1 MYKEIY
7 KAIKKYDEIVIARHT
22 GADIDA
28 LGSQLA
34 MQEIIKETF
43 PEKKVYVIGAY
54 SSKFKFVGQLDREEV
69 LKLENPLLIV
79 LDTPK
84 TSRIDTLDLSKY
96 SFKIKID
103 HHPLEEKFGDIEL
116 VNDKSSSAC
125 EVVIDLCN
133 NTKLKMNKIAAERL
147 FMGIV
152 SDTNR
157 FMYPSTSYETMNKAA
172 KLIEEYG
179 VNPPELYEK
188 MYLRD
193 LVELRFEGYMLQN
206 LKVTKNK
213 VAYIKIT
220 DEIQKEFNVD
230 AATPGNMI
238 GSLSYINDF
247 IVWVTFSED
256 KKQNLVRV
264 SIRSRGPVI
273 NTIAMQYN
281 GGGHKLASGVKLPDF
296 TLSDALI
303 DDLDK
308 LCKEYLENN
317 L

>member
-54 SSKFKFVGQLDREEV
+54 SSKFKFVGQLDREED

-230 AATPGNMI
+230 AATAGNMI

-281 GGGHKLASGVKLPDF
+281 GGGHKLASGVRLPDF

>member
-28 LGSQLA
+28 LGSQFA

-43 PEKKVYVIGAY
+43 PEKKVYAIGAY
-54 SSKFKFVGQLDREEV
+54 SSKFKFVGQLDREED

-133 NTKLKMNKIAAERL
+133 NTKLKMNKVAAERL

-172 KLIEEYG
+172 KLIEEFG

-230 AATPGNMI
+230 AATPSNMI

-273 NTIAMQYN
+273 NTVAMQYN
-281 GGGHKLASGVKLPDF
+281 GGGHKLASGVRLPDF

-303 DDLDK
+303 EDLDK

-317 L
+317 V

>member
-54 SSKFKFVGQLDREEV
+54 SSKFKFVGQLDREED

-193 LVELRFEGYMLQN
+193 LVDLRFEGYMLQN

-303 DDLDK
+303 ADLDK

>member
-54 SSKFKFVGQLDREEV
+54 SSKFKFVGQLDREED

-220 DEIQKEFNVD
+220 DEIQKEFKVD
-230 AATPGNMI
+230 AATPSNMI

-281 GGGHKLASGVKLPDF
+281 GGGHKLASGVRLPDF

-303 DDLDK
+303 EDLDK

>member
-54 SSKFKFVGQLDREEV
+54 SSKFKFVGQLDREED

-157 FMYPSTSYETMNKAA
+157 FMYPSTSYKTMNKAA

>member
-28 LGSQLA
+28 LGSQFA

-43 PEKKVYVIGAY
+43 PEKKVYAIGAY
-54 SSKFKFVGQLDREEV
+54 SSKFKFVGQLDREED

-220 DEIQKEFNVD
+220 DEIQKEFKVD
-230 AATPGNMI
+230 AATPSNMI

-273 NTIAMQYN
+273 NTVAMQYN
-281 GGGHKLASGVKLPDF
+281 GGGHKLASGVRLPDF

>member
-54 SSKFKFVGQLDREEV
+54 SSKFKFVGQLDREED
-69 LKLENPLLIV
+69 LKLEKPLLIV

-303 DDLDK
+303 ADLDK

-317 L
+317 V

>member
-54 SSKFKFVGQLDREEV
+54 SSKFKFVGQLDREED

-133 NTKLKMNKIAAERL
+133 NTKLKMNKVAAERL

-172 KLIEEYG
+172 KLIEEFG

-230 AATPGNMI
+230 AATPSNMI

-281 GGGHKLASGVKLPDF
+281 GGGHKLASGVRLPDF

-303 DDLDK
+303 EDLDK

>member
-54 SSKFKFVGQLDREEV
+54 SSKFKFVGQLDREED

-172 KLIEEYG
+172 KLIEEFC

-303 DDLDK
+303 ADLDK

>member
-7 KAIKKYDEIVIARHT
+7 KAIKKYSEIVIARHI

-43 PEKKVYVIGAY
+43 PEKKVYAIGAY
-54 SSKFKFVGQLDREEV
+54 SSKFKFVGQLDREED

-172 KLIEEYG
+172 KLIEEFC

-303 DDLDK
+303 ADLDK

>member
-54 SSKFKFVGQLDREEV
+54 SSKFKFVGQLDREED

-230 AATPGNMI
+230 AATPCNMI

-281 GGGHKLASGVKLPDF
+281 GGGHKLASGVRLPDF

>member
-28 LGSQLA
+28 LGSQFA

-43 PEKKVYVIGAY
+43 PEKKVYAIGAY
-54 SSKFKFVGQLDREEV
+54 SSKFKFVGQLDREED

-230 AATPGNMI
+230 AATPSNMI

-281 GGGHKLASGVKLPDF
+281 GGGHKLASGVRLPDF

-317 L
+317 V

>member
-7 KAIKKYDEIVIARHT
+7 KAIKKYDEIVIARHI

-43 PEKKVYVIGAY
+43 PEKKVYAIGAY
-54 SSKFKFVGQLDREEV
+54 SSKFKFVGPLDREED
-69 LKLENPLLIV
+69 LKLQNPLLIV

-84 TSRIDTLDLSKY
+84 TSRIDTQDLSKY

-172 KLIEEYG
+172 KLIEEFG

-193 LVELRFEGYMLQN
+193 LVDLRFEGYMLQN

-230 AATPGNMI
+230 AATPSNMI

-281 GGGHKLASGVKLPDF
+281 GGGHKLASGVRLPDF

-303 DDLDK
+303 EDLDK

-317 L
+317 V

>member
-54 SSKFKFVGQLDREEV
+54 SSKFKFVGQLDREED

-84 TSRIDTLDLSKY
+84 TSRIDALDLSKY

-220 DEIQKEFNVD
+220 DEMQKEFKVD
-230 AATPGNMI
+230 AATPSNMI

-281 GGGHKLASGVKLPDF
+281 GGGHKLASGVRLPDF

-317 L
+317 V

>member
-54 SSKFKFVGQLDREEV
+54 SSKFKFVGQLDREED

-84 TSRIDTLDLSKY
+84 TSRIDALDLSKY

>member
-54 SSKFKFVGQLDREEV
+54 SSKFKFVGQLDREED
-69 LKLENPLLIV
+69 LKLKNPLLIV

-281 GGGHKLASGVKLPDF
+281 GGGHKLASGVRLPDF

>member
-1 MYKEIY
+1 
-7 KAIKKYDEIVIARHT
+7 
-22 GADIDA
+22 
-28 LGSQLA
+28 

-54 SSKFKFVGQLDREEV
+54 SSKFKFVGQLDREED

-303 DDLDK
+303 ADLDK

>member
-28 LGSQLA
+28 LGSQFA

-43 PEKKVYVIGAY
+43 PEKKVYAIGAY
-54 SSKFKFVGQLDREEV
+54 SSKFKFVGQLDREED

-230 AATPGNMI
+230 AATPSNMI

-273 NTIAMQYN
+273 NTVAMQYN
-281 GGGHKLASGVKLPDF
+281 GGGHKLASGVRLPDF
-296 TLSDALI
+296 TLSDSLI

-317 L
+317 V

>member
-54 SSKFKFVGQLDREEV
+54 SSKFKFVGQLDREED

-193 LVELRFEGYMLQN
+193 LVELRFEGYVLQN

-220 DEIQKEFNVD
+220 DEIQKEFKVD
-230 AATPGNMI
+230 AATPSNMI

-281 GGGHKLASGVKLPDF
+281 GGGHKLASGVRLPDF

>member
-28 LGSQLA
+28 LGSQFA

-43 PEKKVYVIGAY
+43 PEKKVYAIGAY
-54 SSKFKFVGQLDREEV
+54 SSKFKFVGQLDREED

-172 KLIEEYG
+172 KLIEEFG

-230 AATPGNMI
+230 AATPSNMI

-273 NTIAMQYN
+273 NTVAMQYN
-281 GGGHKLASGVKLPDF
+281 GGGHKLASGVRLPDF

-317 L
+317 V

>member
-54 SSKFKFVGQLDREEV
+54 SYKFKFVGQLDREED
-69 LKLENPLLIV
+69 LKLEKPLLIV

-133 NTKLKMNKIAAERL
+133 NTKLKMNKIAAERV

>member
-43 PEKKVYVIGAY
+43 PEKKVYAIGAY
-54 SSKFKFVGQLDREEV
+54 SSKFKFVGPLDREED

-84 TSRIDTLDLSKY
+84 TSRIDALDLSKY

-206 LKVTKNK
+206 LKLTKNK

-220 DEIQKEFNVD
+220 DEIQKEFKVD
-230 AATPGNMI
+230 AATPSNMI

-281 GGGHKLASGVKLPDF
+281 GGGHKLASGVRLPDF

-317 L
+317 V

>member
-28 LGSQLA
+28 LGSQFA

-43 PEKKVYVIGAY
+43 PEKKVYAIGAY
-54 SSKFKFVGQLDREEV
+54 SSKFKFVGQLDREED

-133 NTKLKMNKIAAERL
+133 NTKLKMNKVAAERL

-172 KLIEEYG
+172 KLIEEFG

-230 AATPGNMI
+230 AATPSNMI

-273 NTIAMQYN
+273 NTVAMQYN
-281 GGGHKLASGVKLPDF
+281 GGGHKLASGVRLPDF

>member
-54 SSKFKFVGQLDREEV
+54 SSKFKFVGQLDREED

-220 DEIQKEFNVD
+220 DEMQKEFKVD
-230 AATPGNMI
+230 AATPSNMI

-281 GGGHKLASGVKLPDF
+281 GGGHKLASGVRLPDF

-317 L
+317 V

>member
-54 SSKFKFVGQLDREEV
+54 SSKFKFVGQLDREED

-220 DEIQKEFNVD
+220 DEIQKEFKVD
-230 AATPGNMI
+230 AATPSNMI

-264 SIRSRGPVI
+264 SIRSRGPII

-281 GGGHKLASGVKLPDF
+281 GGGHKLASGVRLPDF

>member
-7 KAIKKYDEIVIARHT
+7 KAIKKYGEIAIARHI

-43 PEKKVYVIGAY
+43 PEKKVYAIGAY
-54 SSKFKFVGQLDREEV
+54 SSKFKFVGPLDREED

-84 TSRIDTLDLSKY
+84 TSRIDALDLSKY

-172 KLIEEYG
+172 KLIEEFG

-230 AATPGNMI
+230 AAAPGNMI

-281 GGGHKLASGVKLPDF
+281 GGGHKLASGVRLPDF

>member
-28 LGSQLA
+28 LGSQFA

-43 PEKKVYVIGAY
+43 PEKKVYAIGAY
-54 SSKFKFVGQLDREEV
+54 SSKFKFVGQLDREED

-133 NTKLKMNKIAAERL
+133 NTKLKMNKVAAERL

-172 KLIEEYG
+172 KLIEEFG

-230 AATPGNMI
+230 AATPSNMI

-281 GGGHKLASGVKLPDF
+281 GGGHKLASGVRLPDF

-303 DDLDK
+303 EDLDK

-317 L
+317 V

>member
-28 LGSQLA
+28 LGSQFA

-43 PEKKVYVIGAY
+43 PEKKVYAIGAY
-54 SSKFKFVGQLDREEV
+54 SSKFKFVGQLDREED

-172 KLIEEYG
+172 KLIEEFG

-230 AATPGNMI
+230 AATPSNMI

-281 GGGHKLASGVKLPDF
+281 GGGHKLASGVRLPDF

-317 L
+317 V

>member
-28 LGSQLA
+28 LGSQFA

-43 PEKKVYVIGAY
+43 PEKKVYAIGAY
-54 SSKFKFVGQLDREEV
+54 SSKFKFVGQLDREED

-133 NTKLKMNKIAAERL
+133 NTKLKMNKVAAERL

-157 FMYPSTSYETMNKAA
+157 FMYPSTSYETMNKAS
-172 KLIEEYG
+172 KLIEEFG

-230 AATPGNMI
+230 AATPSNMI

-273 NTIAMQYN
+273 NTVAMQYN
-281 GGGHKLASGVKLPDF
+281 GGGHKLASGVRLPDF

>member
-54 SSKFKFVGQLDREEV
+54 SSKFKFVGQLDREED

-247 IVWVTFSED
+247 IVWVTFS
-256 KKQNLVRV
+256 
-264 SIRSRGPVI
+264 
-273 NTIAMQYN
+273 
-281 GGGHKLASGVKLPDF
+281 
-296 TLSDALI
+296 
-303 DDLDK
+303 
-308 LCKEYLENN
+308 
-317 L
+317 

>member
-54 SSKFKFVGQLDREEV
+54 SSKFKFVGQLDREED

-84 TSRIDTLDLSKY
+84 TSRIDALDLSKY

-172 KLIEEYG
+172 KLIEEFG

-281 GGGHKLASGVKLPDF
+281 GGGHKLASGVRLPDF

>member
-54 SSKFKFVGQLDREEV
+54 SSKFKFVGQLDREED

-125 EVVIDLCN
+125 EVVIDLFN
-133 NTKLKMNKIAAERL
+133 NTKIKMNKIAAERL

>member
-7 KAIKKYDEIVIARHT
+7 KAIKKYSEIVIARHI

-43 PEKKVYVIGAY
+43 PEKKVYAIGAY
-54 SSKFKFVGQLDREEV
+54 SSKFKFVGPLDREED

-84 TSRIDTLDLSKY
+84 TSRIDALDLSKY

-172 KLIEEYG
+172 KLIEEFC

-303 DDLDK
+303 ADLDK

>member
-54 SSKFKFVGQLDREEV
+54 SSKFKFVGQLDREED

-84 TSRIDTLDLSKY
+84 TSIIDTLDLSKY

-281 GGGHKLASGVKLPDF
+281 GGGHKLASGVRLPDF

>member
-28 LGSQLA
+28 LGSQFA

-43 PEKKVYVIGAY
+43 PEKKVYAIGAY
-54 SSKFKFVGQLDREEV
+54 SSKFKFVGQLDREED

-172 KLIEEYG
+172 KLIEEFG

-230 AATPGNMI
+230 AATPSNMI

-281 GGGHKLASGVKLPDF
+281 GGGHKLASGVRLPDF

-303 DDLDK
+303 EDLDK

>member
-28 LGSQLA
+28 LGSQFA

-43 PEKKVYVIGAY
+43 PEKKVYAIGAY
-54 SSKFKFVGQLDREEV
+54 SSKFKFVGQLDREED

-172 KLIEEYG
+172 KLIEEFG

-193 LVELRFEGYMLQN
+193 LVELRFEGYVLQN

-230 AATPGNMI
+230 AATPSNMI

-264 SIRSRGPVI
+264 SIRSRGPFI

-281 GGGHKLASGVKLPDF
+281 GGGHKLASGVRLPDF

-303 DDLDK
+303 EDLDK